1 MPFTETNG
9 IKTYY
14 EIHGESGKGDT
25 IVLLHHGFGCT
36 KMWKDIYPGL
46 VENGYKVIMYDRRGY
61 GQSERRADFEE
72 FYVSD
77 RFRPESVKELAILRE
92 SLHLDSFHI
101 IGQCEGGV
109 IGVDY
114 AAKYPGQVLSFVTS
128 STQCYSNI
136 TMTELNRQKFPKPFR
151 DLASKLREKLV
162 GWHGKEYAESSYNM
176 FRTHGGAYGKG
187 FFDLRGLL
195 QSVTCPTLVLYP
207 DRSFIFDVEQAVTFY
222 RCLPAGELAIL
233 PNCGHNTYEYQ
244 PEEYLRFVLKFFSTV
259 SPNP

>member
-61 GQSERRADFEE
+61 GQSERKADFEE

-114 AAKYPGQVLSFVTS
+114 AAKYPDQVLSFVTS

-136 TMTELNRQKFPKPFR
+136 T
-151 DLASKLREKLV
+151 
-162 GWHGKEYAESSYNM
+162 
-176 FRTHGGAYGKG
+176 
-187 FFDLRGLL
+187 
-195 QSVTCPTLVLYP
+195 
-207 DRSFIFDVEQAVTFY
+207 
-222 RCLPAGELAIL
+222 
-233 PNCGHNTYEYQ
+233 
-244 PEEYLRFVLKFFSTV
+244 
-259 SPNP
+259 